1 MLALA
6 SERGTFTA
14 WEYFFA
20 FEGGAP
26 PWISAMSQGTGIQA
40 LSRAYALT
48 GETRYRDAATAALA
62 AFETAPPLG
71 VAQPA
76 TGGTHYLMYSYAP
89 ELFIFNGFLQS
100 LVGLDDYRDITRDP
114 RGTTLFRAGHG
125 HARALVPLS
134 DTGSWSLYSVGGPL
148 STLEYHVLLR
158 DILKNLCKRQGN
170 VVYCDTATRFTAYLG

>member
-1 MLALA
+1 MDLVD
-6 SERGTFTA
+6 EPGH
-14 WEYFFA
+14 
-20 FEGGAP
+20 GHPGAR
-26 PWISAMSQGTGIQA
+26 
-40 LSRAYALT
+40 RARTQLT
-48 GETRYRDAATAALA
+48 GETRYRDVATAALA

-134 DTGSWSLYSVGGPL
+134 DTGSWSLYSVGGPQ
-148 STLEYHVLLR
+148 STREYHVLLR
-158 DILKNLCKRQGN
+158 DVLEEPLQAPRQRRLLRHGGALHG
-170 VVYCDTATRFTAYLG
+170 VSRG